1 MLCDRSSL
9 IDLRSATDFQFSF
22 FSCFMDEIDNVQA
35 PYMLAQKPLLFTFLE
50 FLVECTL
57 EIEK

>member
-9 IDLRSATDFQFSF
+9 TDLRRAIDFQFSF

-35 PYMLAQKPLLFTFLE
+35 PYMLAQKTFLFTFLE
-50 FLVECTL
+50 FLAECTL
-57 EIEK
+57 EVEK

>member
-1 MLCDRSSL
+1 M
-9 IDLRSATDFQFSF
+9 DLRRATDFQFSF
-22 FSCFMDEIDNVQA
+22 FSCFMDEIDNIQA